1 MSGEPQHQSIA
12 IFSHQVIQDRVI
24 DYRDHRVGVG
34 HHGDEQVQQDDDV
47 DDTVGAE
54 QKQTPEP
61 GVGLDATEVEGV
73 QTHHAETG
81 PEQ

>member
-12 IFSHQVIQDRVI
+12 IISHQVIQDRVI

-47 DDTVGAE
+47 DNTVGAE
-54 QKQTPEP
+54 QK
-61 GVGLDATEVEGV
+61 
-73 QTHHAETG
+73 
-81 PEQ
+81 